1 MALNT
6 LITTI
11 DPDNTAY
18 NASITNAN
26 QKSSAI
32 ITGSGM
38 IRISTQGN
46 HCHVAFGAD
55 PTASTSTSFFIPTN
69 TVEFFAFKS
78 GEKVAF
84 IGNTSAGSISIIAVD

>member
-1 MALNT
+1 MTIING
-6 LITTI
+6 ITTI

-18 NASITNAN
+18 VASITATS
-26 QKSSAI
+26 QASSAI

-46 HCHVAFGAD
+46 HVHLAFGAT
-55 PTASTSTSFFIPTN
+55 PTASVTTSFFMPTN
-69 TVEFFAFKS
+69 STEFFTFKS

-84 IGNTSAGSISIIAVD
+84 IGNTAAGSISIIAVD

>member
-1 MALNT
+1 MTIING
-6 LITTI
+6 ITTI

-18 NASITNAN
+18 VASITATS
-26 QKSSAI
+26 QASSAI

-46 HCHVAFGAD
+46 HVHLAFGAT
-55 PTASTSTSFFIPTN
+55 PTASVTTSFFMPTN

-84 IGNTSAGSISIIAVD
+84 IGSSATGSISIIAVD

>member
-1 MALNT
+1 MTIINGV
-6 LITTI
+6 TTI

-18 NASITNAN
+18 VASITATS
-26 QKSSAI
+26 QASSAI

-46 HCHVAFGAD
+46 HVHLAFGAT
-55 PTASTSTSFFIPTN
+55 PTASVTTSFFMPTN

-84 IGNTSAGSISIIAVD
+84 IGSSATGSISIIAVD

>member
-6 LITTI
+6 SITTL

-18 NASITNAN
+18 VASITTTSQA
-26 QKSSAI
+26 STAI
-32 ITGSGM
+32 TTGSGM

-46 HCHVAFGAD
+46 HVHLAFGAT
-55 PTASTSTSFFIPTN
+55 PTASVTTSFFMPTN
-69 TVEFFAFKS
+69 STEFFAFKS

-84 IGNTSAGSISIIAVD
+84 IGNTASGSISIIAVD

>member
-1 MALNT
+1 MRT
-6 LITTI
+6 YPITTI

-18 NASITNAN
+18 VASITATS
-26 QKSSAI
+26 QASSAI

-46 HCHVAFGAD
+46 HVHLAFGAT
-55 PTASTSTSFFIPTN
+55 PTASVTTSFFMPTN

-84 IGNTSAGSISIIAVD
+84 IGSSATGSISIVAVD

>member
-1 MALNT
+1 MTIING
-6 LITTI
+6 ITTI

-18 NASITNAN
+18 VASITATS
-26 QKSSAI
+26 QASSAI

-46 HCHVAFGAD
+46 HVHVAFGAT
-55 PTASTSTSFFIPTN
+55 PTASVTTSFFIPTN

-84 IGNTSAGSISIIAVD
+84 IGNTATGSISIIAVD

>member
-1 MALNT
+1 MQT
-6 LITTI
+6 YQITTL
-11 DPDNTAY
+11 DPDSTAY
-18 NASITNAN
+18 VANITATS
-26 QKSSAI
+26 QASSAI

-46 HCHVAFGAD
+46 HVHVAFGAT
-55 PTASTSTSFFIPTN
+55 PTASVTTSFFIPTN

-84 IGNTSAGSISIIAVD
+84 IGNTAAGSISIIAVD

>member
-1 MALNT
+1 MQT
-6 LITTI
+6 YQVTTI

-18 NASITNAN
+18 VASITATS
-26 QKSSAI
+26 QASSAI

-46 HCHVAFGAD
+46 HVHLAFGAT
-55 PTASTSTSFFIPTN
+55 PTASVTTSFFMPTN
-69 TVEFFAFKS
+69 STEFFTFKS

-84 IGNTSAGSISIIAVD
+84 IGSSATGSISIIAVD

>member
-1 MALNT
+1 MTIING
-6 LITTI
+6 ITTI

-18 NASITNAN
+18 VDSITSTRQA
-26 QKSSAI
+26 SSAI

-46 HCHVAFGAD
+46 HVHLAFGAT
-55 PTASTSTSFFIPTN
+55 PTASVTTSFFMPTN
-69 TVEFFAFKS
+69 STEFFAFKS

-84 IGNTSAGSISIIAVD
+84 IGGSATGSISIIAVD

>member
-1 MALNT
+1 MTIING
-6 LITTI
+6 ITTI

-18 NASITNAN
+18 VASITATS
-26 QKSSAI
+26 QASSAI
-32 ITGSGM
+32 ITGSGT

-46 HCHVAFGAD
+46 HVHVAFGAT
-55 PTASTSTSFFIPTN
+55 PTASVTTSFFIPTN

-84 IGNTSAGSISIIAVD
+84 IGNTATGSISIIAVD

>member
-1 MALNT
+1 MTIING
-6 LITTI
+6 ITTI

-18 NASITNAN
+18 VASITATS
-26 QKSSAI
+26 QASSAI

-46 HCHVAFGAD
+46 HVHVAFGAT
-55 PTASTSTSFFIPTN
+55 PTASVTTSFFIPNN
-69 TVEFFAFKS
+69 TVEFFTFVS

-84 IGNTSAGSISIIAVD
+84 IGNTSAGSISIVAVD

>member
-1 MALNT
+1 MQT
-6 LITTI
+6 YQITTI

-18 NASITNAN
+18 VASITATS
-26 QKSSAI
+26 QASSAI

-46 HCHVAFGAD
+46 HVHLAFGAT
-55 PTASTSTSFFIPTN
+55 PTASVTTSFFMPTN

-84 IGNTSAGSISIIAVD
+84 IGSSATGSISIIAVD

>member
-1 MALNT
+1 MTIING
-6 LITTI
+6 ITTI

-18 NASITNAN
+18 VASITATS
-26 QKSSAI
+26 QASSAI

-46 HCHVAFGAD
+46 HVHLAFGAT
-55 PTASTSTSFFIPTN
+55 PTASVTTSFFMPTN
-69 TVEFFAFKS
+69 STEFFAFKS

-84 IGNTSAGSISIIAVD
+84 IGSSAAGSISVIAVD

>member
-1 MALNT
+1 MRT
-6 LITTI
+6 YPITTI

-18 NASITNAN
+18 VASITATS
-26 QKSSAI
+26 QASSAI

-46 HCHVAFGAD
+46 HVHLAFGAT
-55 PTASTSTSFFIPTN
+55 PTASVTTSFFMPTN

-84 IGNTSAGSISIIAVD
+84 IGSSATGSISIIAVD